1 MIHTPIV
8 QAAFL
13 ATAMLLMP
21 KEYIPQLFFVHGFS
35 MRMMST
41 STSRTPKKLLIVGGG
56 IGGLSSAFDAKH
68 NLRPYDEV
76 TVVSDRESFQFT
88 PSNPWVSTRIRKPED
103 ISLPLEDILP
113 KHKIEFVHGRA
124 THLDTDAQELKLEDG
139 RKLPYDY
146 LIVATGPR
154 LAFDEIPGAT
164 AAIKANVMVSVCTTP
179 HASHAA
185 DQVDKLVE
193 NPGPIVVGATQGASC
208 FGPAYEFAL
217 ILQNEL
223 KKRGGAKLVEKCP
236 ITFVTPE
243 PYIGHLGLQGAGESQ
258 SILESLLTKQ
268 NIAFYTNCKINKVGT
283 DHVSVTQ
290 VQSDKNHGST
300 ETIKLASQF
309 TMLIPP
315 FRGHDVWKMVP
326 KLTDNHGM
334 IKTNEFQQS
343 TAYPNIFGVGVCVS
357 IPAIEETPVATGPPK
372 TGYMIESQGT
382 AAVKNIRTLIEHAEK
397 NTAKNTDGNASHH
410 DQSTTQPSL
419 RNRALLNGLC
429 ITDFGGDGA
438 IFLTLP
444 QYPPRRTD
452 ITIHGKLA
460 TLAKIAF
467 EKYFLHKIETGD
479 TDPYYE
485 TYMLHLVGVD
495 RVTSSKKDK
504 NTAGS
509 P

>member
-1 MIHTPIV
+1 
-8 QAAFL
+8 
-13 ATAMLLMP
+13 
-21 KEYIPQLFFVHGFS
+21 
-35 MRMMST
+35 
-41 STSRTPKKLLIVGGG
+41 
-56 IGGLSSAFDAKH
+56 
-68 NLRPYDEV
+68 
-76 TVVSDRESFQFT
+76 
-88 PSNPWVSTRIRKPED
+88 
-103 ISLPLEDILP
+103 
-113 KHKIEFVHGRA
+113 
-124 THLDTDAQELKLEDG
+124 
-139 RKLPYDY
+139 
-146 LIVATGPR
+146 
-154 LAFDEIPGAT
+154 
-164 AAIKANVMVSVCTTP
+164 
-179 HASHAA
+179 
-185 DQVDKLVE
+185 
-193 NPGPIVVGATQGASC
+193 
-208 FGPAYEFAL
+208 
-217 ILQNEL
+217 
-223 KKRGGAKLVEKCP
+223 
-236 ITFVTPE
+236 
-243 PYIGHLGLQGAGESQ
+243 
-258 SILESLLTKQ
+258 
-268 NIAFYTNCKINKVGT
+268 
-283 DHVSVTQ
+283 
-290 VQSDKNHGST
+290 
-300 ETIKLASQF
+300 
-309 TMLIPP
+309 MLIPP